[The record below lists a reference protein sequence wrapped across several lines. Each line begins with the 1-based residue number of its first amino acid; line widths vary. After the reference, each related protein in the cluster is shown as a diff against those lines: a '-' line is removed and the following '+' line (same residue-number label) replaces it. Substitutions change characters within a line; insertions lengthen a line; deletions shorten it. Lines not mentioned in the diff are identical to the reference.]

1 MKDII
6 EFPRSKDYKFEKS
19 LGQGACGLTVL
30 LHDPT
35 IDEKFV
41 CKKYAPIYEEYR
53 EELFVNFIREIKFLY
68 KLNHPNIVRVFNYY
82 LYPDKKLGYIIM
94 EYIQGCDI
102 YEYLKEKPENINEI
116 FNQVISGFCH
126 LEQSNI
132 LHRDIRPLN
141 ILVGDDGIA
150 KIIDFGFGKSVDSN
164 ENFDKSISLNWWCE
178 TPIDF
183 DNSIYDFSTE
193 VYFVGKLFEKIILEV
208 DIQDFKFKNILQNM
222 CKKDPDHRIK
232 SFIDIQKEL
241 FNNKFST
248 IDFDYFELTSY
259 RKFASSF
266 SASISKVEYNIK
278 FHDVDKV
285 QQKLEDC
292 YKRVMLETE
301 IPSAQLLIDC
311 LLNGAYYFKKNYLF
325 KVDTLKSFID
335 LLRQSSK
342 EKKNIIISNLQS
354 RIDAVEHYSTPDMD
368 FDADIP
374 F

>member
-41 CKKYAPIYEEYR
+41 CKKYSPIYEEYR
-53 EELFVNFIREIKFLY
+53 EELFVNFIREIKLLY

-102 YEYLKEKPENINEI
+102 YEHLKEKPENINEI

-150 KIIDFGFGKSVDSN
+150 KIIDFGFGKSVDSD
-164 ENFDKSISLNWWCE
+164 EHFDKSISLNWWCE
-178 TPIDF
+178 TPTDF

-208 DIQDFKFKNILQNM
+208 DIQDFKFKHILQNM
-222 CKKDPDHRIK
+222 CKKDPEHRIK

-241 FNNKFST
+241 FNDKFST

-259 RKFASSF
+259 RNFASGF

-278 FHDVDKV
+278 FHDIDKV

-311 LLNGAYYFKKNYLF
+311 LLNGAYYFKKNYSF

-335 LLRQSSK
+335 LLRKSSK

-354 RIDAVEHYSTPDMD
+354 RIDAVEHYSTPDID
-368 FDADIP
+368 FDTDIP